1 MPRPAALLRAAAL
14 AVALVCAAGALAQGS
29 PLPGHWTA
37 AAADADVERA
47 FARAAAERKPVLLYW
62 GASWCPPCNRL
73 KATLFNRHDFI
84 EQSRALVAVH
94 VDGDRPGAQ
103 KLGARFKVRGYPT
116 LVLLA
121 ADGREI
127 ARLPGDAEPEQVV
140 ALLRQGLAGGR
151 AARDVIA
158 DARAG
163 RPLAPSEWQFVA
175 FDPWQADG
183 ESLVPDAERA
193 ALAARLAAAAPDPR
207 LAQRLWLRAVAASD
221 DGKGLRA
228 DAALRARIATLLA
241 DPAAARAQAD
251 LLVQHTREV
260 VRALAD
266 EGSAERDALAARY
279 DAALQRLVADA
290 TLSRV
295 DRGHALLARVE
306 LARLALPPEHAGDAT
321 RLPAALRDEVRRHV
335 ARDDR
340 EIVDGYER
348 QAVVTTAA
356 YLLGRA
362 GLAADADALL
372 VANLTRSH
380 SPYYLMSQLA
390 GNAKRRGDTAEALRW
405 SEQAWTASVGPA
417 TRLQWGASHLAQL
430 VELAPEDASRIE
442 AAASRLFGE
451 AAQDPSA
458 FYGRSLRSLQRAGG
472 QLLAWNHDGRRA
484 AVIDRLRAGLAPV
497 CAKLPEADGQ
507 REGCRGLLEASRAS
521 LSGGEG

>member
-266 EGSAERDALAARY
+266 EGSAERDALAVRY

-306 LARLALPPEHAGDAT
+306 LARLALPPEHADVA

-348 QAVVTTAA
+348 QAVITTAA

>member
-1 MPRPAALLRAAAL
+1 MPRPAVSLRAAAL
-14 AVALVCAAGALAQGS
+14 AVALACAAGAMAQGS

-37 AAADADVERA
+37 AAVDADVERA
-47 FARAAAERKPVLLYW
+47 FARAAAEHKPVLLYW

-127 ARLPGDAEPEQVV
+127 ARLPGEAEPEQVV

-151 AARDVIA
+151 AARDVLA

-163 RPLAPSEWQFVA
+163 KPLSPSEWQLVA

-183 ESLVPDAERA
+183 EALVPDAERA
-193 ALAARLAAAAPDPR
+193 ALAARLAAAAPQPR

-228 DAALRARIATLLA
+228 DDALRARVDALLA
-241 DPAAARAQAD
+241 DPTAARAQAD
-251 LLVQHTREV
+251 LLVQHPREI

-266 EGSAERDALAARY
+266 EGSTERDALVQRY
-279 DAALQRLVADA
+279 DAALRRLVADA
-290 TLSRV
+290 TLSRA
-295 DRGHALLARVE
+295 DRVLALLARVE
-306 LARLALPPEHAGDAT
+306 LARLALPPEHDGGT
-321 RLPAALRDEVRRHV
+321 VRLPAALREEVRRHV
-335 ARDDR
+335 ERDDR

-348 QAVVTTAA
+348 QAVITTAA

-372 VANLTRSH
+372 VANLQRSH

-390 GNAKRRGDTAEALRW
+390 GNAKRRGDKAEALRW
-405 SEQAWTASVGPA
+405 SEQAWAASVGPA

-430 VELAPEDASRIE
+430 VELAPDDAPRIE

-451 AAQDPSA
+451 AAQDASA
-458 FYGRSLRSLQRAGG
+458 FYGRSLRSLQRVGG
-472 QLLAWNHDGRRA
+472 QLLAWNLDGRHGA
-484 AVIDRLRAGLAPV
+484 AVARLRAQLAPV
-497 CAKLPEADGQ
+497 CAKLPDADGQ
-507 REGCRGLLEASRAS
+507 RDACRGLLRPGARQV
-521 LSGGEG
+521 GGEG